1 MYIISENVL
10 SIFFGEIS
18 VSLSEDDQIG
28 QMHVGINMWL
38 KTNDTK
44 LSEDYTFWQM

>member
-10 SIFFGEIS
+10 GISFGEIS

-28 QMHVGINMWL
+28 QMHVRVNMWL